1 MNILFLD
8 WKCFLKEDTEKTME
22 ELGHRVFP
30 FIEEHY
36 EERTSEEFR
45 AAFEK
50 TVEKNNIAL
59 CFSYNFFPSL
69 AEGCKEMNIPY
80 VSFLYDSPF
89 VKLFS
94 FTLMYPTNTVYVFDS
109 SLAEF
114 FQKGGITNVHYH
126 VLPANTRKTERLKDK
141 PHGSSFTKSDV
152 SFIGSLYNEAHNF
165 YDRVDFSKDRYLE
178 GYVKGIMKAQ
188 SKIYGASILED
199 SLTDDIIERF
209 ENCLPIPKSKDG
221 IDSLAYT
228 YANYVL
234 ARKLTSM
241 ERINY
246 LSKIG
251 DAFPDKDLKLYT
263 LSQDAKIPGFKT
275 MGIIGY
281 DTDMLHAFRES
292 RINLNISLRSIIN
305 GIPLR
310 AMDILASGGF
320 LLSNYQTDLDAA
332 FIAGEDYD
340 YFDSADSL
348 VEKIEY
354 YLSHENERKEITEN
368 GYRKAKENFSIKKTF
383 EEILAPYS

>member
-8 WKCFLKEDTEKTME
+8 WKCFLKEDTIKTME
-22 ELGHRVFP
+22 ELGHKVFP

-36 EERTSEEFR
+36 EERTSKDFHEALLSFC
-45 AAFEK
+45 
-50 TVEKNNIAL
+50 EKNAIDLA
-59 CFSYNFFPSL
+59 FAYNFYPSL

-80 VSFLYDSPF
+80 VSFLYDSPY

-141 PHGSSFTKSDV
+141 PHDKSFTTSDV
-152 SFIGSLYNEAHNF
+152 SFIGGLYNEAHNF
-165 YDRVDFSKDRYLE
+165 YDRIDFSKDRYLE
-178 GYVKGIMKAQ
+178 GYVKGIMRAQ

-199 SLTDDIIERF
+199 SLSKEIIDRF
-209 ENCLPIPKSKDG
+209 EKVLPIPESKDG

-228 YANYVL
+228 YANYVI
-234 ARKLTSM
+234 ARKLTSI

-246 LSKIG
+246 LTKIG
-251 DAFPDKDLKLYT
+251 VAFPENDLKLYT
-263 LSQDAKIPGFKT
+263 LSQDAKIKGFKN

-281 DTDMLHAFRES
+281 DTDMIHAFRES
-292 RINLNISLRSIIN
+292 KINLNISLRSIIN

-320 LLSNYQTDLDAA
+320 LLSNYQLDLDNA

-340 YFDSADSL
+340 YFDSEESL
-348 VEKIEY
+348 LTKIDY
-354 YLSHENERKEITEN
+354 YLSHENEKKEIAEN
-368 GYRKAKENFSIKKTF
+368 GYRKAKEYYSIRKIID
-383 EEILAPYS
+383 EILSPFS